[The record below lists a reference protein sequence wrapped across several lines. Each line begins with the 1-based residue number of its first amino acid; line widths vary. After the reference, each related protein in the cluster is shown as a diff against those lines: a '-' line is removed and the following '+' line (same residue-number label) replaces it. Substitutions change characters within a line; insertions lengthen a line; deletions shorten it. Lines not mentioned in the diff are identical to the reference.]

1 MKNTNHSLGEKLK
14 EKLVAKYLEKDSTN
28 YQPKSTDVN
37 ILLNRVKFEKK
48 NEFKKN
54 LIITAGAIGTLAVT
68 GLITFI

>member
-37 ILLNRVKFEKK
+37 ILINRVKLSQKYEKR
-48 NEFKKN
+48 KKFFFS
-54 LIITAGAIGTLAVT
+54 TLAST
-68 GLITFI
+68 GLVLFGIIIFS

>member
-1 MKNTNHSLGEKLK
+1 MQNKVSSTEHNNRNTSEENTVISKK
-14 EKLVAKYLEKDSTN
+14 FV
-28 YQPKSTDVN
+28 DVN

>member
-1 MKNTNHSLGEKLK
+1 MQNKVSSTEHNNRNTSEENTVISKK
-14 EKLVAKYLEKDSTN
+14 VV
-28 YQPKSTDVN
+28 DVN